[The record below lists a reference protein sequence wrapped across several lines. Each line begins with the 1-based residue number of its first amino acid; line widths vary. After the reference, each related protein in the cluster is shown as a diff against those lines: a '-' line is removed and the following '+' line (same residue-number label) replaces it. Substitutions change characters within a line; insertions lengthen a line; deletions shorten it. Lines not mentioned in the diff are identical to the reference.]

1 MRTLIC
7 AVLVV
12 VVVVACNKTESVATT
27 SSPSATASSSAPS
40 TTASVAASSAP
51 VDAGPPSLD
60 QQLVTLAQRWNDAL
74 ARRDAEA
81 LRDVYAAH
89 VTMYGASYDRSA
101 AVAAKK
107 AALTGDYTQS
117 IAQVLITKGDPDR
130 PRAIF
135 EKSWTVRGKESHVRA
150 SLGFA
155 KESGR
160 WWVADETDVKT
171 EAKLAD
177 ESCLGL
183 VHAAVLSTDDG
194 KTYKKSPYG
203 TLYVCGPPDC
213 DTFQIAAIR
222 LELGH
227 DLERL
232 ASFDVDQ
239 KKGVVSHAGIELAAD
254 PAIVARMKAACAR
267 EASQGK

>member
-1 MRTLIC
+1 MRAHVFLFLI
-7 AVLVV
+7 
-12 VVVVACNKTESVATT
+12 ACNKTESVATT
-27 SSPSATASSSAPS
+27 PSATVSSPPPIASVTASATASSAP
-40 TTASVAASSAP
+40 AVA
-51 VDAGPPSLD
+51 DAGKPSID
-60 QQLVTLAQRWNDAL
+60 QDLVTLAQRWNDAL

-81 LRDVYAAH
+81 LDDVFAAH
-89 VTMYGASYDRSA
+89 VTMYGASYDRA
-101 AVAAKK
+101 HAIAAKK
-107 AALTGDYTQS
+107 SALTPDYTQS
-117 IAQVLITKGDPDR
+117 IAEMLITKGDPDK

-135 EKSWTVRGKESHVRA
+135 EKSWTIHGKESHVRA

-155 KESGR
+155 KENGR
-160 WWVADETDVKT
+160 WRVADETDAKT

-203 TLYVCGPPDC
+203 TMYVCGPPEC

-222 LELGH
+222 LEH
-227 DLERL
+227 DHMDRL

-239 KKGVVSHAGIELAAD
+239 KKGVVYHAGVDQKAD
-254 PAIVARMKAACAR
+254 PAIVTRMKAACAR
-267 EASQGK
+267 EAQGK

>member
-1 MRTLIC
+1 MRTLFLLLSCVI
-7 AVLVV
+7 
-12 VVVVACNKTESVATT
+12 ACNKPESAATT
-27 SSPSATASSSAPS
+27 TSPSATASSSPAP
-40 TTASVAASSAP
+40 TTSASAPVVASSAP
-51 VDAGPPSLD
+51 VVDAGPPSLD

-107 AALTGDYTQS
+107 AALTGDYTQA
-117 IAQVLITKGDPDR
+117 IANVLVTKGDPDK

-135 EKSWTVRGKESHVRA
+135 DKSWTIAGKESHVRA

-155 KESGR
+155 KENGR
-160 WWVADETDVKT
+160 WWVADETDAKT

-203 TLYVCGPPDC
+203 TMYVCGPPDC

-222 LELGH
+222 LEK
-227 DLERL
+227 DQMERL

-239 KKGVVSHAGIELAAD
+239 KKGVVSHAGLELKAD
-254 PAIVARMKAACAR
+254 PAIVARMKAACAK
-267 EASQGK
+267 EATTP

>member
-1 MRTLIC
+1 MRW
-7 AVLVV
+7 AVLLLL
-12 VVVVACNKTESVATT
+12 AASCKTESVATT
-27 SSPSATASSSAPS
+27 TTSATAITPPPPL
-40 TTASVAASSAP
+40 AASSAP
-51 VDAGPPSLD
+51 TLD
-60 QQLVTLAQRWNDAL
+60 QELVTLAERWNAAL

-81 LRDVYAAH
+81 LGDVYAAN
-89 VTMYGASYDRSA
+89 VTMYGASYARAA

-107 AALTGDYTQS
+107 VALTGDYTQS
-117 IAQVLITKGDPDR
+117 IAQVMIVKGDPDK

-135 EKSWTVRGKESHVRA
+135 EKSWTIRGKESHVRA

-155 KESGR
+155 KENGR
-160 WWVADETDVKT
+160 WRIADETDAKT

-203 TLYVCGPPDC
+203 TMYVCGPPEC

-222 LELGH
+222 LEN
-227 DLERL
+227 DEMQRV

-239 KKGVVSHAGIELAAD
+239 KKGVVSHAGIELTAD
-254 PAIVARMKAACAR
+254 PAIVARMKASCAK
-267 EASQGK
+267 EAAQGK

>member
-1 MRTLIC
+1 MMRALIFG
-7 AVLVV
+7 VLL
-12 VVVVACNKTESVATT
+12 VACNKTESVANTT
-27 SSPSATASSSAPS
+27 PSATASSSPPAVSATAP
-40 TTASVAASSAP
+40 AVASSTAI

-89 VTMYGASYDRSA
+89 VTMYGASYDRSQ

-117 IAQVLITKGDPDR
+117 IASVMITKGDPDK

-135 EKSWTVRGKESHVRA
+135 EKSWTIRGKESSVRA
-150 SLGFA
+150 SLGFV
-155 KESGR
+155 KENGR
-160 WWVADETDVKT
+160 WWVADETDAKT

-183 VHAAVLSTDDG
+183 VHAAIQSTDEG
-194 KTYKKSPYG
+194 KMYKKSPYG
-203 TLYVCGPPDC
+203 TMYVCGPPDC
-213 DTFQIAAIR
+213 DTFQIEAIR
-222 LELGH
+222 LELGK
-227 DLERL
+227 DMERL
-232 ASFDVDQ
+232 ASYDVDQ
-239 KKGVVSHAGIELAAD
+239 KKGVVSHAGVELKAD

>member
-1 MRTLIC
+1 MRPLIWG
-7 AVLVV
+7 LLL
-12 VVVVACNKTESVATT
+12 VACNKAESVATT
-27 SSPSATASSSAPS
+27 PSSASASSPPPPTASV
-40 TTASVAASSAP
+40 TASVAASSAP
-51 VDAGPPSLD
+51 IVDAGPPSLD

-74 ARRDAEA
+74 VRRDADA
-81 LRDVYAAH
+81 LGDVYAAH
-89 VTMYGASYDRSA
+89 VTMYGASYSRA
-101 AVAAKK
+101 QAVAAKK
-107 AALTGDYTQS
+107 TALTPDYTQA
-117 IAQVLITKGDPDR
+117 IAQVMITKGDPDI

-135 EKSWTVRGKESHVRA
+135 DKSWTIHGKESHVRA

-155 KESGR
+155 KENGR
-160 WWVADETDVKT
+160 WWIADETDAKT

-203 TLYVCGPPDC
+203 TMYVCGPPDC

-222 LELGH
+222 LEH
-227 DLERL
+227 DQMDRL

-239 KKGVVSHAGIELAAD
+239 KKGVVSHAGLELKAD
-254 PAIVARMKAACAR
+254 AAIVARMKAACSK
-267 EASQGK
+267 EAQGK